1 MFSMFMDSVKLFLRG
16 KLFRDNLA
24 VIRMWLIGFVVATGL
39 VLLLALYVNL
49 WLGALIG
56 GLCGG
61 ALMPYLLRS
70 LKYA

>member
-1 MFSMFMDSVKLFLRG
+1 MFNMFLDSVKLFLRG
-16 KLFRDNLA
+16 RLFRDNAA
-24 VIRMWLIGFVVATGL
+24 VIRMWLIGFVVATAL
-39 VLLLALYVNL
+39 VLLLALYVNF
-49 WLGALIG
+49 WIGAALG